1 MAEARIG
8 VLSPRV
14 REVTKVIQGFD
25 RAEMLE
31 LLDILLQ
38 QLETGNEG
46 GGPHL
51 RQQALAIRERLLEQ
65 ARYEARPPSADD
77 TPFVAGLTW
86 GEYMALSEEE
96 QEHIWN
102 AQFTMDIDDF
112 EEHDVRPDAY
122 IPARQEHRP

>member
-1 MAEARIG
+1 
-8 VLSPRV
+8 V
-14 REVTKVIQGFD
+14 REVTKVIREFD

-31 LLDILLQ
+31 LLNVLLQ
-38 QLETGNEG
+38 QLKG
-46 GGPHL
+46 GGEERDSHL

-65 ARYEARPPSADD
+65 ARYEAHPPLADD
-77 TPFVAGLTW
+77 TPFLAGLTW

-122 IPARQEHRP
+122 IPARQKHRS

>member
-1 MAEARIG
+1 MVEARTG

-25 RAEMLE
+25 RAEVLE

-38 QLETGNEG
+38 QLKTGDEKGNL
-46 GGPHL
+46 HL
-51 RQQALAIRERLLEQ
+51 RQQALAVRERLLEQ
-65 ARYEARPPSADD
+65 ARYEARSPLADD

-86 GEYMALSEEE
+86 GEYMVLSEEE
-96 QEHIWN
+96 QEQIWN

-112 EEHDVRPDAY
+112 EEEEILER
-122 IPARQEHRP
+122 EGK